1 MFQKL
6 KWNPGFLSMVKRL
19 KPTGA
24 KKSRNTLKKRK
35 LQEKV
40 YSDKHSG
47 KELPALN
54 NGDKVALQHGSKW
67 VPATVI
73 SKHHP
78 PKSSIVQTPEVQKYQ
93 RNHRHLNECQTPKS
107 LPLKPESIATHTP
120 QACPAN
126 SFCRITPSKS
136 VETSCAYSFQTT
148 SQGACSP

>member
-1 MFQKL
+1 
-6 KWNPGFLSMVKRL
+6 MVKRL

-35 LQEKV
+35 LQDKV
-40 YSDKHSG
+40 YSDKHSR

-73 SKHHP
+73 SKRHP
-78 PKSSIVQTPEVQKYQ
+78 PKLSIVQTPEVQKYQ

-107 LPLKPESIATHTP
+107 LPLKPKSHS
-120 QACPAN
+120 N
-126 SFCRITPSKS
+126 SYYSSMSSKS
-136 VETSCAYSFQTT
+136 LLQNHPIKKCRNWLCIFI
-148 SQGACSP
+148 PNN

>member
-1 MFQKL
+1 
-6 KWNPGFLSMVKRL
+6 MVKGL
-19 KPTGA
+19 KPTGP

-78 PKSSIVQTPEVQKYQ
+78 PKLSIVQTPEVQKYQ
-93 RNHRHLNECQTPKS
+93 RNHRHLNEYRTPKS
-107 LPLKPESIATHTP
+107 LPLKPKSHSNSYSTTL
-120 QACPAN
+120 ACPAN
-126 SFCRITPSKS
+126 LFCRITPSKS
-136 VETSCAYSFQTT
+136 AETGQAYSFQTT
-148 SQGACSP
+148 SQGACLP

>member
-1 MFQKL
+1 
-6 KWNPGFLSMVKRL
+6 MVKRL

-54 NGDKVALQHGSKW
+54 NGDKVALKHGNKW

-73 SKHHP
+73 SKYHP
-78 PKSSIVQTPEVQKYQ
+78 PKSSIVQTPEVQK
-93 RNHRHLNECQTPKS
+93 
-107 LPLKPESIATHTP
+107 
-120 QACPAN
+120 
-126 SFCRITPSKS
+126 
-136 VETSCAYSFQTT
+136 
-148 SQGACSP
+148 